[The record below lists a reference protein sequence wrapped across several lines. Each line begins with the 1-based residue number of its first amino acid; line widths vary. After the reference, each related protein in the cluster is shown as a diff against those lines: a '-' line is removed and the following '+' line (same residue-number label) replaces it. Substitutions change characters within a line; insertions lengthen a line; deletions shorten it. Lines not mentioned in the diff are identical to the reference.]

1 MGLDMVRT
9 SCPRVGKVSLDRVRS
24 SLHVVRM
31 RDFAPGNVRA
41 DNISSVTFSH
51 ECYIQNSR
59 KDAGGLG
66 TAQQRLHT
74 SEQPPCYPDYKA
86 RRGNGPTKRTVMF
99 CCFYGWESLKKDD
112 DPALYDKGGYRWR
125 LYGRKAHG
133 EAATPC
139 YKFASCF
146 PRRLKIPKSKMK
158 LQRQG
163 SLLSAYKLWTG
174 QVLYAPVTK
183 RNP

>member
-86 RRGNGPTKRTVMF
+86 RRGNGPTKRTKAENSQVENETPKTPETLCRM
-99 CCFYGWESLKKDD
+99 SLDIGE
-112 DPALYDKGGYRWR
+112 PAR
-125 LYGRKAHG
+125 LVA
-133 EAATPC
+133 
-139 YKFASCF
+139 
-146 PRRLKIPKSKMK
+146 
-158 LQRQG
+158 
-163 SLLSAYKLWTG
+163 LSI
-174 QVLYAPVTK
+174 
-183 RNP
+183 